1 MTNKKT
7 EQKVVNTVPLHD
19 VKGKKEGM
27 FDLDSSLF
35 TGSFSTDILAQ
46 ASKMYAANKRA
57 GLASTKTRDQVS
69 GGGKKP
75 WKQKGTGRA
84 RSGSNR
90 NPLWRGGGVIFG
102 PHPRSFKQTIT
113 KRMKKTALLHS
124 LNAKIK
130 DGEFIVIEDVLMDDA
145 KTKSFVKLFDKM
157 KLGGSTL
164 LAVDQKT
171 ENLNLSS
178 RNIKKVT
185 VVLSSD
191 LNAFD
196 ILKHK
201 NFLIT
206 KKGLDLLSER
216 LKG

>member
-1 MTNKKT
+1 MTNKK
-7 EQKVVNTVPLHD
+7 EIQIMNTVPLHD
-19 VKGKKEGM
+19 AKGKKDGTI
-27 FDLDSSLF
+27 DLDSAIF
-35 TGSFSTDILAQ
+35 TGAFSAAILAQ
-46 ASKMYAANKRA
+46 ASKMYHANKRV
-57 GLASTKTRDQVS
+57 GLASTKVRSEVS

-75 WKQKGTGRA
+75 HKQKGTGRA
-84 RSGSNR
+84 RSGSIR

-113 KRMKKTALLHS
+113 KRMRRTALLHS

-130 DGEFIVIEDVLMDDA
+130 DGEFSVIEDLLVSDP
-145 KTKSFVKLFDKM
+145 KTKSFLKVFDQTKLI
-157 KLGGSTL
+157 GSTL
-164 LAVDQKT
+164 VAVDSKG
-171 ENLNLSS
+171 NDLKLSA
-178 RNIKKVT
+178 RNVRKVT
-185 VVLSSD
+185 LVSSED

-206 KKGLDLLSER
+206 KKGLDLLCKK

>member
-1 MTNKKT
+1 MTNKKV
-7 EQKVVNTVPLHD
+7 QKIINTVPVFD

-27 FDLDSSLF
+27 IDLDSSLF
-35 TGSFSTDILAQ
+35 TGSFSLSILAQ
-46 ASKMYAANKRA
+46 ASKMYSANKRV
-57 GLASTKTRDQVS
+57 GLASTKVRSEVS

-84 RSGSNR
+84 RSGSSR
-90 NPLWRGGGVIFG
+90 SPLWRGGGVVFG
-102 PHPRSFKQTIT
+102 PHPHSFKQTIT
-113 KRMKKTALLHS
+113 KRMKRTALLHS

-130 DGEFIVIEDVLMDDA
+130 DGEFVVIEDLLVNDS
-145 KTKSFVKLFDKM
+145 KTKSFTKIFDKI
-157 KLGGSTL
+157 KFEGSTL
-164 LAVDQKT
+164 VAVDQKN

-178 RNIKKVT
+178 RNIKNVT
-185 VVLSSD
+185 VVLSTD

-201 NFLIT
+201 NFLVT
-206 KKGLDLLSER
+206 KKGLDLLSKR